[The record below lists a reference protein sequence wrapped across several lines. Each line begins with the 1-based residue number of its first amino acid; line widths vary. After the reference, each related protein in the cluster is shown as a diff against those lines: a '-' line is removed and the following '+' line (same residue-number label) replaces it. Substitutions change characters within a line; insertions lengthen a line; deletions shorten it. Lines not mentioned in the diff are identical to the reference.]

1 MLSLFIAAVFLM
13 PSITWCKASCKSVSL
28 VLCSPSWSNM
38 SGIKDLVSLC
48 FCSQLSVF
56 LNTKRRGKWLM
67 CLNSFFLSLC
77 STLYKYALAF
87 INLCTSTLP
96 VFNSQTQTELL
107 NFSMIILTAADLNTQ
122 RAGHELVQHALQ
134 LTDRRAPKS
143 AS

>member
-1 MLSLFIAAVFLM
+1 MLSLFIVTVFLM
-13 PSITWCKASCKSVSL
+13 SSITWCKASCKSVSL

-38 SGIKDLVSLC
+38 SGIKDLVSLR
-48 FCSQLSVF
+48 FCSQLSAF

-67 CLNSFFLSLC
+67 CSNSFFLSLC

-87 INLCTSTLP
+87 MNLCISTLP
-96 VFNSQTQTELL
+96 VFNPQTQTVLL

-122 RAGHELVQHALQ
+122 RAGCELVQHVLQ
-134 LTDRRAPKS
+134 MTGWRVPKS